1 MTSMLEQHSIS
12 TLLEWRENKTLELE
26 LGFQRRSVW
35 PEPARRYLIDTII
48 TERPIPN
55 IYLRTKTDVSSRR
68 SFREVVDGQQRI
80 RAIESFANGEI
91 ALPSKPVGEY
101 SGLTYTELPKE
112 AQESF
117 LTYEIGVVQ
126 LFNASDGEVLDI
138 FRRINAYGLKLN
150 PQELRH
156 GRHVDESFRVAVVQ
170 SSRDWQPLWERGI
183 VGPRAR
189 VRMEDDQLM
198 AEMYSIV
205 LDGVLDGGQPAIN
218 RAYKKYAA
226 HPMERVSE
234 KVNGAC
240 KFILTNFDDL
250 LVTGLGRAP
259 QFLMLF
265 AAVAHALYRIPA
277 GGIGEDMPYMK
288 ENPLTNLSATVSS
301 LGKLADVLEMEPDE
315 VPEQYKNFKYAS
327 AGTTHRIRSRKI
339 RFLELARAMSA
350 PE

>member
-35 PEPARRYLIDTII
+35 PEPAKRYLIDTII

-55 IYLRTKTDVSSRR
+55 IYLRTKTNVATRR

-80 RAIESFANGEI
+80 RAIEGFANGAI
-91 ALPSKPVGEY
+91 ALPLKPVGEY
-101 SGLTYTELPKE
+101 SGLTYAELPKD

-126 LFNASDGEVLDI
+126 LFNASDSEVLDI

-156 GRHVDESFRVAVVQ
+156 GKHVDESFRDAVVQ
-170 SSRDWQPLWERGI
+170 SSRDWQPLWEKGI
-183 VGPRAR
+183 VGHRGR
-189 VRMEDDQLM
+189 VRMDDDQLM

-218 RAYKKYAA
+218 RAYDKYAA
-226 HPMERVSE
+226 HPMEQASE

-240 KFILTNFDDL
+240 EFILANFSDL
-250 LVTGLGRAP
+250 LETGLGRAP

-265 AAVAHALYRIPA
+265 AAVAHALYQIPA
-277 GGIGEDMPYMK
+277 GGVADEMPLIK
-288 ENPLTNLSATVSS
+288 ENSMTNLGAIVSE
-301 LGKLADVLEMEPDE
+301 LGKLADVLEMEAIE
-315 VPEQYKNFKYAS
+315 VPDQYKNFKYAS
-327 AGTTHRIRSRKI
+327 AGTTHRIRSRKV
-339 RFLELARAMSA
+339 RFLELVRAMSA
-350 PE
+350 AE

>member
-1 MTSMLEQHSIS
+1 MLEQHSIS

-35 PEPARRYLIDTII
+35 PEPAKRYLIDTII
-48 TERPIPN
+48 TDRPIPN
-55 IYLRTKTDVSSRR
+55 IYLRTKTNVDSRR

-91 ALPSKPVGEY
+91 ALPSKPVGDY
-101 SGLTYTELPKE
+101 SGLTYAELPKD

-126 LFNASDGEVLDI
+126 LFNASDSEVLDI
-138 FRRINAYGLKLN
+138 FRRINAYGLRLN

-156 GRHVDESFRVAVVQ
+156 GERMGESFRDAVAQ
-170 SSRDWQPLWERGI
+170 SSLDWQPLWQKGI
-183 VGPRAR
+183 VSPRGR

-205 LDGVLDGGQPAIN
+205 LDGVMDGGQPAIN
-218 RAYKKYAA
+218 RAYEKYASRS
-226 HPMERVSE
+226 MEQTQE
-234 KVNGAC
+234 KVDRVCA
-240 KFILTNFDDL
+240 FMLSNFSDL
-250 LVTGLGRAP
+250 LETGLGRPP

-277 GGIGEDMPYMK
+277 GGIGDDMPLARQDKPINVNAAIY
-288 ENPLTNLSATVSS
+288 E
-301 LGKLADVLEMEPDE
+301 LGILADVLGMEFDK
-315 VPEQYKNFKYAS
+315 VDDLHGNFKHAA
-327 AGTTHRIRSRKI
+327 AGSTQRIRSRKV
-339 RFLELARAMSA
+339 RFLELVRALTG
-350 PE
+350 EG

>member
-55 IYLRTKTDVSSRR
+55 IYLRTKTDVASRR
-68 SFREVVDGQQRI
+68 SSREVVDGQQRI

-91 ALPSKPVGEY
+91 ALPLTPTGEY
-101 SGLTYTELPKE
+101 SGLTYAELPKD

-126 LFNASDGEVLDI
+126 LFNASDSEVLDI

-156 GRHVDESFRVAVVQ
+156 GRHMDESFRDAVVQ

-183 VGPRAR
+183 VGPRGR

-205 LDGVLDGGQPAIN
+205 LDGVKDGGQPAIK
-218 RAYKKYAA
+218 RAYENYAV
-226 HPMERVSE
+226 HPMEQAAE
-234 KVNGAC
+234 KVNRAC
-240 KFILTNFDDL
+240 EFILTNFDDL
-250 LVTGLGRAP
+250 LETGLGRAP

-265 AAVAHALYRIPA
+265 AAVAHALYQIPA
-277 GGIGEDMPYMK
+277 GGIGEYMPDVGKSNRIDMSVACY
-288 ENPLTNLSATVSS
+288 E
-301 LGKLADVLEMEPDE
+301 LGKLADVLDASFDVVPDR
-315 VPEQYKNFKYAS
+315 YKVFKHAS
-327 AGTTHRIRSRKI
+327 AGSTHRISSRKV
-339 RFLELARAMSA
+339 RFLELVRALTAS
-350 PE
+350 E